1 MIYVKKVLDFYKESG
16 HKSKTCS
23 ISNIGRMTLGRWI
36 EIVVQQD
43 KSVDEALDIAFK
55 EMY

>member
-55 EMY
+55 KMY